1 MYYALFMVTL
11 LTSGLNLKFQKNQAE
26 QQKFYSNEKGSI
38 ERMVYF

>member
-26 QQKFYSNEKGSI
+26 QQNFTPTKRLYWE
-38 ERMVYF
+38 MVYF